1 MKHSE
6 DQLLLKLLLKAG
18 QLLLE
23 SGAETY
29 RAEDAAFYMYQALG
43 HGKIS
48 TFATPTVL
56 ILEIHTEDG
65 DTISGVKR
73 IRRRATHLGKIEQ
86 INNVVRNVA
95 GGNLGAEEA
104 LNALLSIDRAPDGRL
119 ITNLCA
125 TAMAAG
131 AFSLLLGGGWQE
143 FLIAFLGNLAAQCL
157 GLFFREVSMYQ
168 FFNSLLG
175 GMIPAIIA
183 ALACHFVPTLDQQI
197 IVIGAML
204 PLFPGVATINAIRD
218 AINGDLVSGVSRAA
232 EVMTIAIGL
241 GFGASIVLIPGVIG
255 W

>member
-29 RAEDAAFYMYQALG
+29 RAEDAAFYMFQALG

-48 TFATPTVL
+48 TFAAPTVL

-73 IRRRATHLGKIEQ
+73 IRRRATHLGKIEE
-86 INNVVRNVA
+86 INNVVRQVA
-95 GGNLGAEEA
+95 GGELGAEEA
-104 LNALLSIDRAPDGRL
+104 LSALLAIDKTPDGHL
-119 ITNLCA
+119 FPNLCA

-131 AFSLLLGGGWQE
+131 AFSLLLGGGWKE
-143 FLIAFLGNLAAQCL
+143 FLLAFACNLAAQGA
-157 GLFFREVSMYQ
+157 GLFFRNVSMYQ

-175 GMIPAIIA
+175 GMIPALITM
-183 ALACHFVPTLDQQI
+183 LACHLMPGLDQQT

-232 EVMTIAIGL
+232 EVVMIAVGL
-241 GFGASIVLIPGVIG
+241 GFGASIVYIPGVIG
-255 W
+255 